1 MAVRVEKPIQGP
13 TYTYN
18 NKEDKY
24 YESIGG
30 VNPEWEMSER
40 DVQAYRQ
47 SGGNMKTSA
56 QQAYERMLAQQ
67 RAARQAEYD
76 LGRKT
81 LSTNA
86 NEAARQA
93 YGQYMQS
100 QRNLPSQM
108 AAAGLTGG
116 ASESALLG
124 LETNYGETKAGIQN
138 TLQGGLNQLQAQY
151 EQGVAMDTAQA
162 QQMIAQLAE
171 QQRQEQL
178 AYQRQLEQWNRE
190 DQLRKQSM
198 ADKMAYAQWERSLGG
213 TPTAAKPNLTAKQA
227 QDAWADGIRTSGV
240 TNAMAFYYGD
250 DFVNGSQNSQ
260 LNSALRPYLE
270 QIGMFNSQAAAQQY
284 INSLGLSPEA
294 LQALTQYNRNR

>member
-1 MAVRVEKPIQGP
+1 MAVRVEKPIQSP

-47 SGGNMKTSA
+47 SGGNVKTSA

-81 LSTNA
+81 ISTNA

-138 TLQGGLNQLQAQY
+138 TLQGGLNQLQSQF
-151 EQGVAMDTAQA
+151 EQGVAMDSAQA
-162 QQMIAQLAE
+162 QQQIAQLSE
-171 QQRQEQL
+171 QHRQEQL

-190 DQLRKQSM
+190 DSLRKQSM
-198 ADKMAYAQWERSLGG
+198 ADKMAYAQWEKSLGG
-213 TPTAAKPNLTAKQA
+213 TASAAKPKLSPDQAKKALDAGIKTPAVLADYDYWYGTNYSQSPSKPQGTQTNWSNLETYV
-227 QDAWADGIRTSGV
+227 D
-240 TNAMAFYYGD
+240 
-250 DFVNGSQNSQ
+250 
-260 LNSALRPYLE
+260 YLE
-270 QIGMFNSQAAAQQY
+270 SIGYTPQQAAQAVRKQ
-284 INSLGLSPEA
+284 LG
-294 LQALTQYNRNR
+294 R